1 MQTKGCPHRQKSL
14 VPRAALDAYKA
25 DSHWSSAA
33 DRILAMEDFD
43 IVRKD
48 GTVTV
53 TPKAV

>member
-1 MQTKGCPHRQKSL
+1 L
-14 VPRAALDAYKA
+14 NAYKTN
-25 DSHWSSAA
+25 SHWSAAA
-33 DRILAMEDFD
+33 DRILALEDFD